1 MKIVLKGMYVFYRD
15 LELEVVGM
23 LKQTTRFV
31 LKKILYMF
39 CSMGN
44 IRNPAHLFLR
54 LDLRGLTYFMDM
66 SIFVKSQILTV
77 FKVFTKW

>member
-15 LELEVVGM
+15 SELEVVGM
-23 LKQTTRFV
+23 LKQTRFV

-44 IRNPAHLFLR
+44 IRNPARLFLR
-54 LDLRGLTYFMDM
+54 LELRGLTYFMDM
-66 SIFVKSQILTV
+66 SIYVKSQILTV
-77 FKVFTKW
+77 FTKW

>member
-23 LKQTTRFV
+23 LKQPTRFV
-31 LKKILYMF
+31 LKKILYIF

-44 IRNPAHLFLR
+44 IRNPAHLFLQ
-54 LDLRGLTYFMDM
+54 LRGLTYFMDM
-66 SIFVKSQILTV
+66 LIYIKLQILTV
-77 FKVFTKW
+77 F